1 MSREVI
7 GRLKHNLAVSTVSAD
22 NENYQVS
29 LTIKDAR
36 EALAL
41 LEAEQHREASH
52 EQPEYLESLLHQAC
66 DIIDRL
72 TAENERLKDEN
83 VRLKRE
89 HSIVLEDNQRIR
101 ENSRAELAASKAENE
116 RREWARGQEYPK

>member
-72 TAENERLKDEN
+72 TAEKQKAVKQSLDLVEMCRDYSEKIDRLTVENERLKE
-83 VRLKRE
+83 KGGE
-89 HSIVLEDNQRIR
+89 
-101 ENSRAELAASKAENE
+101 
-116 RREWARGQEYPK
+116 

>member
-72 TAENERLKDEN
+72 TTENERLKKE
-83 VRLKRE
+83 
-89 HSIVLEDNQRIR
+89 LE
-101 ENSRAELAASKAENE
+101 SRPDFSGPAFDVSDLYEDPEK
-116 RREWARGQEYPK
+116 GGD